1 MQPKKIF
8 LTGGTGTFGNGF
20 TKYLLNKNTTKKIVI
35 YSRDE
40 LKQSEMRKK
49 FSKYNN
55 RLRFLIGDIRDKE
68 RVKNCMADCDT
79 VVHAAA
85 LKRLEVCE
93 ENPTE
98 AIKTN
103 IKGSENIIYSSLE
116 NSYVKKILLVSTD
129 KAVNPINFYGS
140 TKLSAEKIFLSANN
154 MKGPRKKMFSV
165 VRYGNVINSRGS
177 VIPYFLKLYES
188 KTRKLPLTDKRMT
201 RFVINLEQ
209 ALEFV
214 FNSIKMMK
222 GNEIFVPKLPSIR
235 IIDIIKALNCLPKI
249 LGKGKGEKL
258 HEVLISSEEK
268 YYAREFNKYF
278 IINSNFKNIKKNKY
292 HDYDSG
298 NNNDFLD
305 EKKILLFLKKII
317 NNENYKI

>member
-49 FSKYNN
+49 FSKYNK

-140 TKLSAEKIFLSANN
+140 T
-154 MKGPRKKMFSV
+154 M
-165 VRYGNVINSRGS
+165 
-177 VIPYFLKLYES
+177 
-188 KTRKLPLTDKRMT
+188 
-201 RFVINLEQ
+201 NLEHID
-209 ALEFV
+209 FD
-214 FNSIKMMK
+214 
-222 GNEIFVPKLPSIR
+222 KL
-235 IIDIIKALNCLPKI
+235 DDLLN
-249 LGKGKGEKL
+249 
-258 HEVLISSEEK
+258 LIQ
-268 YYAREFNKYF
+268 
-278 IINSNFKNIKKNKY
+278 
-292 HDYDSG
+292 
-298 NNNDFLD
+298 
-305 EKKILLFLKKII
+305 
-317 NNENYKI
+317 